1 MAVSAPKQSAK
12 PALYKMVSVSAIKTG
27 GKSNSQTKA
36 VSSSFV
42 AFTTSINKI
51 GATLNS
57 AVVVA
62 SEMRSLMASNLKMRI
77 VQQKKMEAQ
86 WKEDRLPNAKK
97 GEKGDGPN
105 WAEKFAGFAAAVVP
119 DFFSSLAS
127 LGQFFM
133 RAFIGQAVLRWM
145 SNPENGK
152 KLANIVSGLIKVF
165 KFLYTFITENL
176 FKTIE
181 GLIDMFDSNKSFWE
195 RLQGFGNFI
204 TGFGSLLLGFAF
216 LKKPGLIIGGI
227 KWILTTLWKTLF
239 KSKAKLATQVAK
251 NATAGAGS
259 GAAAAVSGSK
269 GGGWKGLLLNA
280 AVSGGAAFLG
290 TTAAN
295 KMTGGDEPSAPAAEP
310 KPAPRMEKG
319 GVATRPTPAVL
330 GERGPELRMPLTQ
343 IPANN
348 DTLRKNA
355 GIKPLPPKMGGA
367 GGVDKRKAT
376 DLSKMYMLPFRAI
389 GTGILGSVS
398 SVVSGMGPGGKAV
411 TPFLTN
417 IVAPKPL
424 SPLFANL
431 AIELVS
437 A

>member
-1 MAVSAPKQSAK
+1 MAIPAPKQSAK
-12 PALYKMVSVSAIKTG
+12 PALYKMVSVSAIKTS
-27 GKSNSQTKA
+27 GKTNPETKA
-36 VSSSFV
+36 VSSSLV

-62 SEMRSLMASNLKMRI
+62 SEMRTLMASNLKMKI
-77 VQQKKMEAQ
+77 AQQKKMEAQ
-86 WKEDRLPNAKK
+86 WKEDRLPNDKK
-97 GEKGDGPN
+97 GEGGGVN

-119 DFFSSLAS
+119 DFFSGLAS

-133 RAFIGQAVLRWM
+133 RAFLGQAVLRWM

-239 KSKAKLATQVAK
+239 KSKTKLVD
-251 NATAGAGS
+251 S
-259 GAAAAVSGSK
+259 GCKKCNSRGRIWSSSCCFWIE
-269 GGGWKGLLLNA
+269 GWWLER
-280 AVSGGAAFLG
+280 
-290 TTAAN
+290 TTL
-295 KMTGGDEPSAPAAEP
+295 KCCCI
-310 KPAPRMEKG
+310 RWCC
-319 GVATRPTPAVL
+319 
-330 GERGPELRMPLTQ
+330 
-343 IPANN
+343 
-348 DTLRKNA
+348 
-355 GIKPLPPKMGGA
+355 
-367 GGVDKRKAT
+367 
-376 DLSKMYMLPFRAI
+376 
-389 GTGILGSVS
+389 ILKYGCC
-398 SVVSGMGPGGKAV
+398 
-411 TPFLTN
+411 
-417 IVAPKPL
+417 
-424 SPLFANL
+424 
-431 AIELVS
+431 
-437 A
+437 